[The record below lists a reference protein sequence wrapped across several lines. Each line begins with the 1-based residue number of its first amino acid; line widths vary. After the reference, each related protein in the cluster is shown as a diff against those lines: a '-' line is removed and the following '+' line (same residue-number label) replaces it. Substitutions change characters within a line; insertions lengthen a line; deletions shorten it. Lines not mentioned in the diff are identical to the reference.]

1 MKKILIPLLFVATLL
16 IGMSGFAQNE
26 RTTKE
31 WFNDI
36 SVSYSAGSIFYF
48 TGNINHPDY
57 PSEFYDDDSD
67 PHGFGAFALSYHR
80 KMNNV
85 IALGFNFSY
94 VNLWHDADDYSSM
107 STSQTYYDN
116 LLNMLASVRFMY
128 VNKPTFTMYSGICFG
143 MTMDFGKTTFLGKD
157 YTDRKLYPGGQL
169 TLMGIRVGRAFG
181 GFAEFGIG
189 TLGIA
194 TAGLSYRLGD

>member
-1 MKKILIPLLFVATLL
+1 MKKILIPLLTVATLA
-16 IGMSGFAQNE
+16 IGLTAAAQE
-26 RTTKE
+26 KKESKE

-67 PHGFGAFALSYHR
+67 PHGFGAVALSYHR
-80 KMNNV
+80 KMNKV
-85 IALGFNFSY
+85 IALGFNISY
-94 VNLWHDADDYSSM
+94 VNLWHDANDYSSM
-107 STSQTYYDN
+107 TTSQTYYDN
-116 LLNMLASVRFMY
+116 LLNMLASVRFRY
-128 VNKPTFTMYSGICFG
+128 VDKPGFTMYSGICFG
-143 MTMDFGKTTFLGKD
+143 MTMDFGKTTFNGKD
-157 YTDRKLYPGGQL
+157 YSDRKLYPGGQL

-189 TLGIA
+189 TLGIV